1 MGCETNSRSR
11 KVKTHDP
18 SRPFAGGARGV
29 SRAARFSQAD
39 LIRAMK
45 AAEKAGYRVAG
56 YEIKSDGS
64 IKVELGEQEQE
75 DWRAGSPLYSR
86 AA

>member
-1 MGCETNSRSR
+1 M
-11 KVKTHDP
+11 KP
-18 SRPFAGGARGV
+18 
-29 SRAARFSQAD
+29 ARFSQSD

-56 YEIKSDGS
+56 YEIRTDGS
-64 IKVELGEQEQE
+64 IKVELGEHGEE
-75 DWRAGSPLYSR
+75 DWRTGSPLYSR

>member
-1 MGCETNSRSR
+1 MS
-11 KVKTHDP
+11 K
-18 SRPFAGGARGV
+18 
-29 SRAARFSQAD
+29 AAHFSQSD

-56 YEIKSDGS
+56 YEIRPDGA
-64 IKVELGEQEQE
+64 IKIELGEQQEE
-75 DWRAGSPLYSR
+75 DWRSGSPLYSR